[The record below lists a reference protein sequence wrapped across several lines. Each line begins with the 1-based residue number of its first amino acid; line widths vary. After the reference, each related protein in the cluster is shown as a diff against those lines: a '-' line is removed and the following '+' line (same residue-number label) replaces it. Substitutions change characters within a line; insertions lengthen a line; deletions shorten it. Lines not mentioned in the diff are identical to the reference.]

1 MKFKILGFLF
11 SVFALPSFAQ
21 DYWDL
26 EKCVTYALENNL
38 TIKQT
43 ELSTKIAEQNLTQSK
58 GANLPNLNGF
68 ASNTYNFGQTIDPF
82 TNQFAT
88 QRVRSNSLGLS
99 ANMNLFSGLGNY
111 NTIKQREYELNA
123 SRYDLDQSRNDIS
136 LAIASAYLTILFN
149 EEQVEQARSQAAVTA
164 KQVERTQKLV
174 KAGTLPQGS
183 LYEVEAQL
191 ASEELALTQA
201 LNNVDLAYL
210 QLKQFLQVESDQNF
224 RIVKPNLE
232 IAENQKV
239 ESTPGQVYD
248 KALNTL
254 PQIKSAENRLLG
266 AEKQV
271 ESAKSNYYPTLTLNG
286 SLGSG
291 YSGLNQTAS
300 GFTSI
305 DVPIGTTA
313 SGEAVSTTTQVP
325 TGLEVKPFGDQL
337 SDNFNQS
344 IGLQLT
350 IPIFNR
356 FQINS
361 GVSQAKLN
369 AETREL
375 NYEQTKNQVRQTIEQ
390 AYADAV
396 AALKN
401 YNSNVKAVKALR
413 ESYTYMEKRYDVGM
427 LNVVDLTASK
437 NRLTQAESNLLRA
450 KYDFIFKQKI
460 LDFYQGKA
468 LAF

>member
-1 MKFKILGFLF
+1 
-11 SVFALPSFAQ
+11 
-21 DYWDL
+21 
-26 EKCVTYALENNL
+26 
-38 TIKQT
+38 
-43 ELSTKIAEQNLTQSK
+43 
-58 GANLPNLNGF
+58 
-68 ASNTYNFGQTIDPF
+68 
-82 TNQFAT
+82 
-88 QRVRSNSLGLS
+88 
-99 ANMNLFSGLGNY
+99 MNLFTAGITVTYLGIFCRAERFPGFVAFENKFARHGHY
-111 NTIKQREYELNA
+111 
-123 SRYDLDQSRNDIS
+123 
-136 LAIASAYLTILFN
+136 IASAKAFFKST
-149 EEQVEQARSQAAVTA
+149 
-164 KQVERTQKLV
+164 KERT
-174 KAGTLPQGS
+174 
-183 LYEVEAQL
+183 
-191 ASEELALTQA
+191 
-201 LNNVDLAYL
+201 
-210 QLKQFLQVESDQNF
+210 
-224 RIVKPNLE
+224 
-232 IAENQKV
+232 
-239 ESTPGQVYD
+239 
-248 KALNTL
+248 
-254 PQIKSAENRLLG
+254 KSIF
-266 AEKQV
+266 
-271 ESAKSNYYPTLTLNG
+271 ESAKSKYYPTLTLNG

-313 SGEAVSTTTQVP
+313 SGEQVSTTTQVP

-413 ESYTYMEKRYDVGM
+413 ESYSYMEKRYDVGM

>member
-88 QRVRSNSLGLS
+88 QRVRSNSLGLA
-99 ANMNLFSGLGNY
+99 ANMNLFSGFGNY

-210 QLKQFLQVESDQNF
+210 SLKQLLQVESDQNF

-254 PQIKSAENRLLG
+254 PTPD
-266 AEKQV
+266 
-271 ESAKSNYYPTLTLNG
+271 AKP
-286 SLGSG
+286 
-291 YSGLNQTAS
+291 
-300 GFTSI
+300 
-305 DVPIGTTA
+305 PP
-313 SGEAVSTTTQVP
+313 P
-325 TGLEVKPFGDQL
+325 TG
-337 SDNFNQS
+337 
-344 IGLQLT
+344 
-350 IPIFNR
+350 
-356 FQINS
+356 IN
-361 GVSQAKLN
+361 K
-369 AETREL
+369 
-375 NYEQTKNQVRQTIEQ
+375 
-390 AYADAV
+390 
-396 AALKN
+396 
-401 YNSNVKAVKALR
+401 
-413 ESYTYMEKRYDVGM
+413 
-427 LNVVDLTASK
+427 
-437 NRLTQAESNLLRA
+437 
-450 KYDFIFKQKI
+450 
-460 LDFYQGKA
+460 
-468 LAF
+468 